1 MLDAL
6 RHDAALVEAELDR
19 LLPLPDPGPRRRLQE
34 AVRYAVLDGGKRL
47 RPFLLL
53 QTARLFGVPPAR
65 ALRAA
70 AAIEMLHCYSLVH
83 DDLPAMDDS
92 DLRRGRPTV
101 HRAYDE
107 ATAVLVG
114 DALLTQ
120 AFAVLADPLT
130 HPEAELRCQLIAG
143 LAGAGG
149 MAGMIGGQAID
160 LAAERSDLDLAGIQ
174 ELQAYKTGALIV
186 EACRAGAQLGGAEKS
201 EVEAVERFAKALGLA
216 FQIVDDLLDAEG
228 DTASVGKP
236 VGQDAAAGKA
246 TFVGRL
252 GAKGARAR
260 AAELVTI
267 SKEALTP
274 FGGRA
279 AILQRTADFV
289 LTRQV

>member
-19 LLPLPDPGPRRRLQE
+19 LLPLPAPGPRRRLQE
-34 AVRYAVLDGGKRL
+34 AVRYAVLGGGKRL

-92 DLRRGRPTV
+92 SLRRGKPTV
-101 HRAYDE
+101 HRAFDE
-107 ATAVLVG
+107 ATAILVG
-114 DALLTQ
+114 DALLTH
-120 AFAVLADPLT
+120 AFAVLADPQT
-130 HPEAELRCQLIAG
+130 HPDAELRCQLVAG

-149 MAGMIGGQAID
+149 IGGMIGGQAID
-160 LAAERSDLDLAGIQ
+160 LADERKELDLEGIQ
-174 ELQAYKTGALIV
+174 ELQSFKTGALIV
-186 EACRAGAQLGGAEKS
+186 EACRAGARLGEASQE
-201 EVEAVERFAKALGLA
+201 EIEAVEEFGSALGLA

-228 DTASVGKP
+228 DPTAVGKP
-236 VGQDAAAGKA
+236 VGQDAAADKA

-252 GAKGARAR
+252 GTEAARER
-260 AAELVTI
+260 AAALIEAA
-267 SKEALTP
+267 KEALAT

-279 AILQRTADFV
+279 ALLQRTADFV

>member
-1 MLDAL
+1 
-6 RHDAALVEAELDR
+6 
-19 LLPLPDPGPRRRLQE
+19 
-34 AVRYAVLDGGKRL
+34 
-47 RPFLLL
+47 
-53 QTARLFGVPPAR
+53 
-65 ALRAA
+65 
-70 AAIEMLHCYSLVH
+70 
-83 DDLPAMDDS
+83 
-92 DLRRGRPTV
+92 
-101 HRAYDE
+101 AYDE

-186 EACRAGAQLGGAEKS
+186 QACRAGVQLGGAEKS

-246 TFVGRL
+246 TFV
-252 GAKGARAR
+252 
-260 AAELVTI
+260 
-267 SKEALTP
+267 
-274 FGGRA
+274 
-279 AILQRTADFV
+279 
-289 LTRQV
+289 